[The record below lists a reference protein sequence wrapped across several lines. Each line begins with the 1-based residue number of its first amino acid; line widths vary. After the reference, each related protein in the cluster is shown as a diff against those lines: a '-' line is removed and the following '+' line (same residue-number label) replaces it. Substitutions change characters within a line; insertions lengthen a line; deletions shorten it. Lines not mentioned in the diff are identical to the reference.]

1 MIYTAEISDTDKEKQ
16 WNDFEKT
23 GSISSY
29 LSYKGINITEDK
41 NKTEQDSSRR
51 HDGWR

>member
-1 MIYTAEISDTDKEKQ
+1 MIYRPEDTDKEKQ

-29 LSYKGINITEDK
+29 LSYKGININD
-41 NKTEQDSSRR
+41 NKTKEEQNLSRR
-51 HDGWR
+51 YDGWR